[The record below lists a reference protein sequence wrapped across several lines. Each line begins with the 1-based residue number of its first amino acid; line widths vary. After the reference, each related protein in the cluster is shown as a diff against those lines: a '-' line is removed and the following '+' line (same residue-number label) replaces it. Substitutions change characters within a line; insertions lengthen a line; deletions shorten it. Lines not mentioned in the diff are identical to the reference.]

1 MIRNEI
7 YKERFK
13 LLIPL
18 YGNTKISKK
27 TENHEIICS
36 YDAAVQL
43 MFGQNY

>member
-13 LLIPL
+13 LFIPL
-18 YGNTKISKK
+18 YENTKISKK
-27 TENHEIICS
+27 TENHEICS